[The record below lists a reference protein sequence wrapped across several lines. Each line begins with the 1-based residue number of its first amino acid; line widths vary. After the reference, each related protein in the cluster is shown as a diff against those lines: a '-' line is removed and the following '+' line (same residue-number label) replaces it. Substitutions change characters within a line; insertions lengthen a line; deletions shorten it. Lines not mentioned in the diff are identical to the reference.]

1 MLLARRCAH
10 LALALLLSFFAV
22 VPHGHDG
29 LQEHARETVTNL
41 GTCDSP
47 ESQQH
52 LHASKV
58 ERAQPCVACVRHH
71 SAGALSPLAAAAEP
85 LVHGTSFDA
94 TGTLAVA
101 ASIVFTPL
109 RAPPVSR
116 H

>member
-1 MLLARRCAH
+1 MLFLRRCGH

-41 GTCDSP
+41 GTCDAA
-47 ESQQH
+47 EAQQH
-52 LHASKV
+52 LHASR
-58 ERAQPCVACVRHH
+58 EQRGQPCVACVRHH
-71 SAGALSPLAAAAEP
+71 SAGALSPLGAASEP
-85 LVHGTSFDA
+85 LVQVARFNAGGA
-94 TGTLAVA
+94 VVVA

-109 RAPPVSR
+109 RAPPAFG